1 MTPKHRYGLR
11 ILLDWTTEKQRPWFV
26 INIQWFTKDWHIFQV
41 LSTHKMCQPLA
52 KDCIIHF
59 LPWSMVDRYI
69 STFCQNWPISNYCK
83 ELTETENSIN
93 LKLSVIGPVIGPL
106 IRRKPSLRGVWPW
119 GLANQRQLANT
130 GKNGLKRIPPYKYFL
145 VMPKLTRMKMN

>member
-11 ILLDWTTEKQRPWFV
+11 ISPGWTTEKQRPWFV
-26 INIQWFTKDWHIFQV
+26 INIQWFAKDWHIFQL

-59 LPWSMVDRYI
+59 LPWTMVDRYI

-83 ELTETENSIN
+83 ELTENSVN
-93 LKLSVIGPVIGPL
+93 LKMNASSGTYRLTLWYYDGSTRIISRIKCQSISVDTDDLTDWFDTTAHQQIVLSC
-106 IRRKPSLRGVWPW
+106 RNFFFHDHCS
-119 GLANQRQLANT
+119 
-130 GKNGLKRIPPYKYFL
+130 
-145 VMPKLTRMKMN
+145 